1 MRILDIKD
9 ACDRLADIIWW
20 HKGFN
25 AACREDER
33 NDVGERALEVRSF
46 LDRVSEGE
54 VGRLGEKTVIVLKF
68 HEWEKITDFILRRP
82 DGESERSAATA
93 IALKITQ
100 QYRNDRQ
107 LWRESKNPDIPF

>member
-25 AACREDER
+25 AACREEER
-33 NDVGERALEVRSF
+33 NDVGERAREVRSF
-46 LDRVSEGE
+46 LDRVSEGD
-54 VGRLGEKTVIVLKF
+54 VRRLGEETVIVLKF
-68 HEWEKITDFILRRP
+68 HEWEAITDFLLMRP
-82 DGESERSAATA
+82 AGASERAVA
-93 IALKITQ
+93 ISTVQKIHQ
-100 QYRNDRQ
+100 QYQDEDR